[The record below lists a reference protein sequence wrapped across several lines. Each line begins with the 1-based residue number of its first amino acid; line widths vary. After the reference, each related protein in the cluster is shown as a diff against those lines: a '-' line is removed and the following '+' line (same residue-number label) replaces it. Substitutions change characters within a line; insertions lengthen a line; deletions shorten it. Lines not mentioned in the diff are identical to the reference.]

1 MAPGVGQEQQV
12 ITMAQEEHVGLVE
25 EVEREA
31 DLEGMAGDV
40 VRVKAV
46 NRQMLVDTQHRLN
59 HLEKTVNTKGGSQ
72 KQESDSLTIE
82 EFEPSSSSDNED
94 KETIVSKTNEGDHKP
109 EPESGGLR
117 EDVNVKEEVGKL
129 VSQGRPLLNNASSN
143 APKVLMVAATA
154 NGQPRTPGGDSEEE
168 VEVGWQPEVLL
179 RGPNNKVLGSP
190 REEEAGSSEA
200 PSLRLSPPTAPGQA
214 TSSPAPQTSS
224 IQRETFPTS
233 RPSSNTLKST
243 RPESSRSV
251 KHLEAV
257 ATAPR
262 SRPGSHTRV
271 TVTRPGS
278 ATTTYPDQVGHPVG
292 QGQANE
298 ALEPHVVVQQPA
310 ELVLV
315 AEALRTPKAPV
326 KVLQGGISLKA
337 KARRKSLLDIALA
350 DLEKMEREESE
361 NKIEDAIDNPA
372 VTIVRAES
380 ICRSQTLPKRKK
392 VYEEEKEW
400 DVESG
405 SGAGPIC
412 ISNVALVLYIALGC
426 VIGVLSVLNLVF
438 GFHLILTFLLV
449 LFVFILL
456 ILLTDNIGLDR

>member
-12 ITMAQEEHVGLVE
+12 IAMAQEEHVGLVE

-46 NRQMLVDTQHRLN
+46 NRQMMVDAQHALD
-59 HLEKTVNTKGGSQ
+59 HLDKTVNAKEDSG

-82 EFEPSSSSDNED
+82 ELDDGSSED
-94 KETIVSKTNEGDHKP
+94 KEEDKSGIRSSERNNHGQADTIAT
-109 EPESGGLR
+109 LR
-117 EDVNVKEEVGKL
+117 EDPVAEEGGQF
-129 VSQGRPLLNNASSN
+129 VSDSAPPLNNASPS
-143 APKVLMVAATA
+143 APKVLMVAPTA
-154 NGQPRTPGGDSEEE
+154 NGPTRGGENEVQVGWSPEVLQAAENKMLGSPEEE
-168 VEVGWQPEVLL
+168 VSRSLEMPSVRFSLSVGELPSSSAP
-179 RGPNNKVLGSP
+179 PN
-190 REEEAGSSEA
+190 
-200 PSLRLSPPTAPGQA
+200 
-214 TSSPAPQTSS
+214 SSPHG
-224 IQRETFPTS
+224 ETFPGS
-233 RPSSNTLKST
+233 RPSSNTLKSGT
-243 RPESSRSV
+243 SRDV
-251 KHLEAV
+251 EHLEAV

-278 ATTTYPDQVGHPVG
+278 ASTPSQDQLGHLDKVSLVK
-292 QGQANE
+292 E
-298 ALEPHVVVQQPA
+298 ALEPHVVVQQPT

-326 KVLQGGISLKA
+326 KLLQGGIPLKA

-350 DLEKMEREESE
+350 DLDKMERDE
-361 NKIEDAIDNPA
+361 NKIEADVTDNPA
-372 VTIVRAES
+372 VTIIRADS
-380 ICRSQTLPKRKK
+380 ICRSQTLPKRTRK
-392 VYEEEKEW
+392 VSEEVKEW
-400 DVESG
+400 DVESATG
-405 SGAGPIC
+405 EGPIC
-412 ISNVALVLYIALGC
+412 ISNLALVVYIALGSI
-426 VIGVLSVLNLVF
+426 IGILTILNLLF